1 MTPKGDAVAKRRFP
15 PSPANLEKME
25 AASVA
30 ELALMVASV
39 EGG

>member
-15 PSPANLEKME
+15 PPANLEKME